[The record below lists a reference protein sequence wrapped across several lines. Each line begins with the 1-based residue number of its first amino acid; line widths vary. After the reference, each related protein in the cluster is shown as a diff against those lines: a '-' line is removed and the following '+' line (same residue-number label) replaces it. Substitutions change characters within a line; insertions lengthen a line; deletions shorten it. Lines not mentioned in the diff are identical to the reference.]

1 MEEENKGYDIP
12 WYLREAWDN
21 ARSIPPGKEWRYPR
35 VNSEWE
41 HLGDV
46 TTQTAIY
53 KLYREHT
60 RQGDQYWYES
70 YPIPGDEGKNGIN
83 EKRREKA
90 V

>member
-1 MEEENKGYDIP
+1 MGDI
-12 WYLREAWDN
+12 
-21 ARSIPPGKEWRYPR
+21 
-35 VNSEWE
+35 
-41 HLGDV
+41 
-46 TTQTAIY
+46 TTKTAIY

-70 YPIPGDEGKNGIN
+70 YPIPGGESQ